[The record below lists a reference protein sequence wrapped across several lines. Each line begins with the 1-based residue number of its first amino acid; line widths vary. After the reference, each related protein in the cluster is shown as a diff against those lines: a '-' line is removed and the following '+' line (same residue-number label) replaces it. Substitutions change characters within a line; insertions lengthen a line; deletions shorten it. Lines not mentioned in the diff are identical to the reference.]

1 MKKLPILLLSLITI
15 VIGCAFFS
23 IGHIPE
29 SMKNGTSTHNEANGE
44 RARQYT
50 ICTGYI
56 SATISDMTPLHEA
69 AYNGEIDSALKLLR
83 SGSDIN
89 AKTQDSK
96 WTPLHLAVVEHK
108 KEMVEFLLTHGANPD
123 MKDESGE
130 TPLHLAADNDDIEC
144 VKMLIQHHAN
154 VNARDTY
161 QCAPLLLSH
170 KLEVIDCL
178 ISAGADINARADDGN
193 TALYCAAC
201 RGNSEIFDYLIS
213 KGADIEITN
222 INGKSALHGAVEKGH
237 CYETGI
243 LLAHGLNINKGDKF
257 GSTPLHHAVKAGNS
271 YMAEFLISRG
281 AKVDSE
287 DEHGKTPL
295 FLARNPGMAE
305 YLVRKGADVKKRDRK
320 GLTLLHQS
328 ILNSWGIDKSGT
340 LITYYLKKGIQIN
353 SADNGGMTPLHHAA
367 ELGYDTMVEVLIK
380 HGATVDVKDRMSRTP
395 LHMAAACRNRWRNR
409 GKSLPWIIQTLIS
422 KGAKING
429 KDEEGA
435 TPVDYAIWNDDKNIE
450 KILRA
455 YGGKPSISLPDTI
468 VQILKEK
475 DLETIERML
484 ESKKWL
490 VNARGEG
497 RQTLLHYAALYR
509 DEKIVKMLIQKG
521 ADVNADTA
529 ELNNNSP
536 LHHAV
541 YHNNI
546 ETCRILIQ
554 NGADINAMSSSGTPL
569 FCSQTPEMARFLIS
583 AGADLNRRGIHEQ
596 TFLHFLSFRA
606 TIYCGEVEK
615 HRREIAEVL
624 LSSGADINALDSMRR
639 TPLDLAAGSL
649 FDMMRVFLEEHGA
662 LRSDEMQ

>member
-1 MKKLPILLLSLITI
+1 
-15 VIGCAFFS
+15 
-23 IGHIPE
+23 
-29 SMKNGTSTHNEANGE
+29 MKNGTSSHNEGNGV

-89 AKTQDSK
+89 ARTQNGK
-96 WTPLHLAVVEHK
+96 WTPLHMAVEEYK
-108 KEMVEFLLTHGANPD
+108 KEMVEFLLTQGANPD

-154 VNARDTY
+154 VNARDRC
-161 QCAPLLLSH
+161 QSAPLLSSH

-178 ISAGADINARADDGN
+178 ISAGADINTRAEDGN
-193 TALYCAAC
+193 TALYFAAC
-201 RGNSEIFDYLIS
+201 RGDREIFDYLIS
-213 KGADIEITN
+213 RGADIEIIN

-243 LLAHGLNINKGDKF
+243 LLAHGLNINKGDNS

-281 AKVDSE
+281 AWVDSE

-295 FLARNPGMAE
+295 FLARDPGMAD
-305 YLVRKGADVKKRDRK
+305 YLIGKGADITKRDRQ

-328 ILNSWGIDKSGT
+328 ILNSWGMDESGT
-340 LITYYLKKGIQIN
+340 LIAYYLKKGIQIN
-353 SADNGGMTPLHHAA
+353 SADNDGMTPLHHAA
-367 ELGYDTMVEVLIK
+367 ELGFDTMVEVLIK
-380 HGATVDVKDRMSRTP
+380 HGATVDIKDRMSRTP
-395 LHMAAACRNRWRNR
+395 LHMAAACRFSWRNS
-409 GKSLPWIIQTLIS
+409 GKSLPEIIQTLIS

-455 YGGKPSISLPDTI
+455 YGGKTSISIPDTI

-484 ESKKWL
+484 DSKKWL
-490 VNARGEG
+490 VNAKGEG
-497 RQTLLHYAALYR
+497 SQTLLHYAALCR

-521 ADVNADTA
+521 ADVNAHTA
-529 ELNNNSP
+529 ELNNDSP

-554 NGADINAMSSSGTPL
+554 NGADINAMSYNGTPL

-583 AGADLNRRGIHEQ
+583 AGADVNQKDMDGQ

-606 TIYCGEVEK
+606 SVYCGEVEK

-649 FDMMRVFLEEHGA
+649 FDIMKVFLEEHGA
-662 LRSDEMQ
+662 LRSNEKQ